1 MSIEEA
7 ENKMFALLGK
17 VNFSKKH
24 NSKPK
29 DNSVKIPYFS
39 GSNNN
44 DNLSEA
50 EKRYGKDILKYKNM

>member
-29 DNSVKIPYFS
+29 YSSVKIPYFS
-39 GSNNN
+39 GSNND